1 MLNILGYHTVI
12 LNYNFSSFI
21 LVVEVVVVE
30 VLLYLYISKCKYVS
44 TRFSVLQ
51 VKYQV
56 ERKYMSIS
64 WLVSAAPQQHI
75 LLIPTSRLWLRVL
88 AVCRR
93 KRHDQPQLSPLS
105 STAAKGF
112 ALCFVSNTKERKSH

>member
-44 TRFSVLQ
+44 TCFSVVQ

-56 ERKYMSIS
+56 DRKYMSIS
-64 WLVSAAPQQHI
+64 WLVSAEP
-75 LLIPTSRLWLRVL
+75 
-88 AVCRR
+88 
-93 KRHDQPQLSPLS
+93 
-105 STAAKGF
+105 
-112 ALCFVSNTKERKSH
+112 